1 MGNLIHRG
9 KGSFTHVENTIFF
22 EKDLS
27 AKAKGVYCQ
36 IRSLESNPDWNFT
49 VAGFATLF
57 KDGIDSI
64 KSSLKELERFG
75 FLIRARKR
83 GKNGRFVSAEE
94 ALWITLDD
102 PSMYEE
108 ETEELASQGYTIVS
122 KIDAN
127 QKSVQEKMEAIPTNS
142 SQFAT
147 TCGKS
152 TCGEPTCG
160 EATSGKT
167 TCGESAPINPLGDK
181 GLNESKDPSLTPPL
195 EKPDKRRSPSPKRNE
210 DFPKDFEALCG
221 MSLKPVVALS
231 FKRDCLEAW
240 NHRIEEGYT
249 PRQILDAYADYAH
262 SYTMR
267 NGDDASKAKN
277 LASWLIREG
286 GLVDIADDPERCLAT
301 NDDGSPLSMEDLAE
315 HHKRFGRLWRKAK
328 GRRVLV
334 ASVLNSECSS
344 FTREELKEALSEDRE
359 YCDAMNACRVAY
371 DQYLLVV
378 DPDNFYG
385 LRDDESPFQG
395 ADLAALMARQEEIH
409 ALANDDPEFAE
420 LLDHYETLSRDI
432 TACKL
437 IGQLDDKTWEKKRYE
452 ELQLQKEIED
462 RLRRHR
468 ESVDA

>member
-22 EKDLS
+22 EKGLS

-49 VAGFATLF
+49 VTGFATLF

-83 GKNGRFVSAEE
+83 GRNGRFVSAEE

-122 KIDAN
+122 KRGA
-127 QKSVQEKMEAIPTNS
+127 QKESAQKKEGVSPKIAQV
-142 SQFAT
+142 AT

-160 EATSGKT
+160 EPTSGET

-181 GLNESKDPSLTPPL
+181 GLSESKNPSLTPPL
-195 EKPDKRRSPSPKRNE
+195 DKPVKRRPPSPKRKE
-210 DFPKDFEALCG
+210 DFPKDFEELCG

-249 PRQILDAYADYAH
+249 ARQILDAYADYAR

-286 GLVDIADDPERCLAT
+286 GLVDIADEPERCLAT
-301 NDDGSPLSMEDLAE
+301 NEDGSPLSMEDLAGL
-315 HHKRFGRLWRKAK
+315 HKRFGRLWRRAR
-328 GRRVLV
+328 GRRVIV
-334 ASVLNSECSS
+334 ASVLSSECPDFSKDDL
-344 FTREELKEALSEDRE
+344 REALSEDRE
-359 YCDAMNACRVAY
+359 YRDAMNACRVAY

-378 DPDNFYG
+378 DPDNFFG
-385 LRDDESPFQG
+385 LRNDESPFQG
-395 ADLAALMARQEEIH
+395 ADLAALLSRQEEIH
-409 ALANDDPEFAE
+409 ALANDDPDFAE
-420 LLDHYETLSRDI
+420 LLDRYETLSRDI

-437 IGQLDDKTWEKKRYE
+437 ISQLDDKAWEKKRYE
-452 ELQLQKEIED
+452 ELQLQKEIEG
-462 RLRRHR
+462 RLRKHR
-468 ESVDA
+468 ESFDA